1 MRAFLYAE
9 VYKYNIFGICDDNT
23 IWRIWMDGYH
33 PLMEELMGNESEWS
47 PVVQLLKLRVGL
59 YR

>member
-1 MRAFLYAE
+1 MVVFLYAE

-23 IWRIWMDGYH
+23 IWRIWMDGWN
-33 PLMEELMGNESEWS
+33 PLTEQLIGNEIEWS
-47 PVVQLLKLRVGL
+47 PVIQLLKSRVGL